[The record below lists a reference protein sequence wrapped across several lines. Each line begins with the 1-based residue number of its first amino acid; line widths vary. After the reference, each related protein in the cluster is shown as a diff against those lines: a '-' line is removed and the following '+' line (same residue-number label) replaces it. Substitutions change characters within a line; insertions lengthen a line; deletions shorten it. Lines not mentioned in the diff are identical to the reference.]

1 MANGGK
7 SGPKWAH
14 ATANKGG
21 GGEEGGGGGERRA
34 VEEGV
39 SQEGRSS
46 EATLRNEHRLIHN
59 RKAFSIVYVEALA
72 RV

>member
-34 VEEGV
+34 MEEGV

-46 EATLRNEHRLIHN
+46 EAAQRNEHRLSHIERH
-59 RKAFSIVYVEALA
+59 SVVYVWALPG
-72 RV
+72 V